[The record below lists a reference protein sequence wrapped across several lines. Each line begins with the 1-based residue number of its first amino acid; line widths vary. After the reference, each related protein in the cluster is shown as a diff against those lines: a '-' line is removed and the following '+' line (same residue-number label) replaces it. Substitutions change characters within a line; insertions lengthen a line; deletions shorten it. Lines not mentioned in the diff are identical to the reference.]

1 MGDRTYSSGVTI
13 QTQCFTIKELVFII
27 NVLMIKFRLECSIH
41 TQGNYSVTYIKS
53 RSLKKNL
60 HNMLPYIHPS
70 MLYKFKGPKYK
81 LEKKINIPLFSRLM
95 LLIWQ
100 TRGTSWIGNINR
112 SMIIVELSDYAK
124 V

>member
-1 MGDRTYSSGVTI
+1 MGDGTYSSGITI

-41 TQGNYSVTYIKS
+41 TQGNYYVIYIKS

-81 LEKKINIPLFSRLM
+81 LEKNKYTTI
-95 LLIWQ
+95 
-100 TRGTSWIGNINR
+100 
-112 SMIIVELSDYAK
+112 
-124 V
+124 